1 MPLRLFTN
9 RSMTVAATVTALF
22 AASFGAQLYLM
33 TVWLQKVQGFSA
45 AEAGLAFLP
54 YSLSIVVGTRIGGHL
69 ITRLGVRTE
78 LIIGLL
84 TGATGLLLLGVL
96 LAAAGGHSSHVIPAM
111 MMSGLGQG
119 ITWTG
124 MWIMASSGV
133 RREESGV
140 ASGIA
145 STSQQVG
152 VAIGL
157 AVLVGVTNR
166 GASHDRQGG
175 LPHGLNSG
183 LQSAFYTAAG
193 ISLVAAAL
201 VAVVPVRRNKSQAR
215 VAPMVLCDQVNGRTP

>member
-1 MPLRLFTN
+1 
-9 RSMTVAATVTALF
+9 MTVAATVTALF

-96 LAAAGGHSSHVIPAM
+96 LAAAGRHSSHVIPAM